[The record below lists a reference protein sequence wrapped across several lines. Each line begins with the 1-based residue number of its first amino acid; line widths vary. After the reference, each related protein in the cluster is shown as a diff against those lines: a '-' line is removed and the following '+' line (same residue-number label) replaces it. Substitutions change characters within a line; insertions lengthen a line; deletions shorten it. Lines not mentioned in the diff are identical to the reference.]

1 LRAQS
6 PSRSFIFEEVAVAD
20 EVYQWTNVL
29 PNVLWP
35 GFLYTLN
42 NDLWKKI
49 TRCFDVETYKAVRL
63 TSTLF
68 RKIVSV
74 EDERIKAGM
83 MEDVVW
89 VDKESLKANY
99 WGGQVLL
106 RRVAPIKDGNLD
118 SAAHVHPLLEG
129 LQCFSRELVFKQS
142 QERDLHAPL
151 EINSS
156 STPVY
161 GPISFEN
168 LIRPFT
174 VPADIE
180 GFRDATLE
188 AHVR

>member
-1 LRAQS
+1 
-6 PSRSFIFEEVAVAD
+6 
-20 EVYQWTNVL
+20 
-29 PNVLWP
+29 
-35 GFLYTLN
+35 LYTLN

-89 VDKESLKANY
+89 VDAESLKANY

-106 RRVAPIKDGNLD
+106 RRVAPIENGKLD
-118 SAAHVHPLLEG
+118 RSAKHHPLLEG
-129 LQCFSRELVFKQS
+129 LQCFSKELMFHQL
-142 QERDLHAPL
+142 EEHEFHAPL
-151 EINSS
+151 EINALSK
-156 STPVY
+156 PVY
-161 GPISFEN
+161 GPISFEK

-174 VPADIE
+174 IPADIE
-180 GFRDATLE
+180 GFRGATLE